1 MNQSPSSLGSDL
13 MISFKYAFAI
23 AEEYVMY
30 DDQNR
35 IAIDKDLLIEDG
47 VSKDNIQIITKWK
60 KHHNQIQKAMNSGD
74 QEKIDKALDRL
85 ENGKFQHITNPVNWT
100 SEDNDNTA
108 RSHVPTNYWPW
119 ALTACGITYGQSS
132 HTEPPVTVSYQ
143 LYTSKTA
150 MANTLVADRYSK
162 LTSGFG
168 GGDADLVAAERDYGR
183 INTTGHGGC
192 TGGEFRD
199 QQVITHDNIGYNQ
212 NFYVGGQTYKGI
224 GATGQFNEP
233 NSNLNEYVAPTWWW
247 DVYVWQWHES
257 N

>member
-1 MNQSPSSLGSDL
+1 

-132 HTEPPVTVSYQ
+132 HTEPPVSVLPT
-143 LYTSKTA
+143 LYIK
-150 MANTLVADRYSK
+150 
-162 LTSGFG
+162 
-168 GGDADLVAAERDYGR
+168 
-183 INTTGHGGC
+183 
-192 TGGEFRD
+192 
-199 QQVITHDNIGYNQ
+199 
-212 NFYVGGQTYKGI
+212 
-224 GATGQFNEP
+224 
-233 NSNLNEYVAPTWWW
+233 NSNGKYTCC
-247 DVYVWQWHES
+247 
-257 N
+257 